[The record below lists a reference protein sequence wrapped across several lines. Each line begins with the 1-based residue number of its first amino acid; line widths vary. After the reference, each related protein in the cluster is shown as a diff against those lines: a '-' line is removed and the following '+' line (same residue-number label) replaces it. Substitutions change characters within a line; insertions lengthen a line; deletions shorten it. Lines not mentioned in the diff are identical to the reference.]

1 MAVTNN
7 ITLFSDTATEYFNAT
22 ELAEPTNTTHTG
34 AVLNNRLNY
43 KSYNSFAKTVSTICA
58 GLAEFLATYGGIASG
73 TMDVD
78 TDLMTWT
85 NYMQALTTDNKMA
98 NAQNAVTPL
107 AISGTTTN
115 TKSTTGH
122 THSLATG
129 TIASGNQNPIT
140 GNTAYTY
147 VNPYF
152 TNTSNIKN
160 SGGGF
165 SAGLNATATS
175 GGAIGNGVTATSG
188 GAIGNGATA
197 TSGGAIGNGA
207 TATSGGAIGLNA
219 NGGYGGAV
227 GESSTATSGGAVG
240 YASNAQN
247 GGAVGNS
254 AQATN
259 GFAGGNNAKATANNA
274 VQLGTGTNNTANT
287 MQFLDKQVLATN
299 FSKLTPSTANGWTQ
313 ANQDTTLNVED
324 GLYLVYITTS
334 TFISS
339 IELVP
344 IYSNNFLKGFELY
357 ETNTPARLYFARFK
371 STDGNTNL
379 KYFSITIPSE
389 SSIHVSTIQS
399 FTYYYKKLV

>member
-160 SGGGF
+160 SSGGF
-165 SAGLNATATS
+165 AC
-175 GGAIGNGVTATSG
+175 GA
-188 GAIGNGATA
+188 
-197 TSGGAIGNGA
+197 
-207 TATSGGAIGLNA
+207 
-219 NGGYGGAV
+219 
-227 GESSTATSGGAVG
+227 
-240 YASNAQN
+240 
-247 GGAVGNS
+247 NS
-254 AQATN
+254 KATN
-259 GFAGGNNAKATANNA
+259 GFAGGKNAVANANNA
-274 VQLGTGTNNTANT
+274 VQLGTGTNTTANT

-299 FSKLTPSTANGWTQ
+299 FSKLTPSRANGWTQ
-313 ANQDTTLNVED
+313 ANQDTVLNVDD
-324 GLYLVYITTS
+324 GLYLMYIVSS
-334 TFISS
+334 TNLISS
-339 IELVP
+339 TEIVS
-344 IYSNNFLKGFELY
+344 IYSNNFYKSY
-357 ETNTPARLYFARFK
+357 ICYSSETGNYPTTFYCQNGKTTLVYTRLYT
-371 STDGNTNL
+371 STCQTFYLTN
-379 KYFSITIPSE
+379 Y
-389 SSIHVSTIQS
+389 
-399 FTYYYKKLV
+399 TYYYKKLV

>member
-78 TDLMTWT
+78 TDLSTWT

-122 THSLATG
+122 THSLTMG
-129 TIASGNQNPIT
+129 TIESGNQNPVT
-140 GNTAYTY
+140 GNTVFGYAVSLATNQNISGAKSFTY
-147 VNPYF
+147 AVTDLNNIPQADNSSGIYWVSSGAANAPDIDNSPA
-152 TNTSNIKN
+152 TLIYEKESSRYQAQLVITHAVEGRIWIRTKTSSSGWNAWTPLAIQN
-160 SGGGF
+160 SSGGF
-165 SAGLNATATS
+165 AC
-175 GGAIGNGVTATSG
+175 GA
-188 GAIGNGATA
+188 
-197 TSGGAIGNGA
+197 
-207 TATSGGAIGLNA
+207 
-219 NGGYGGAV
+219 
-227 GESSTATSGGAVG
+227 
-240 YASNAQN
+240 
-247 GGAVGNS
+247 NS
-254 AQATN
+254 KATN
-259 GFAGGNNAKATANNA
+259 GFAGGNNAVANATNA

-299 FSKLTPSTANGWTQ
+299 FSKLSPSTANGWTE
-313 ANQDTTLNVED
+313 ANQNTTLDVED
-324 GLYLVYITTS
+324 GLYLIKLYTS
-334 TFISS
+334 AGVADAEIVEIISNTFSH
-339 IELVP
+339 L
-344 IYSNNFLKGFELY
+344 F
-357 ETNTPARLYFARFK
+357 
-371 STDGNTNL
+371 
-379 KYFSITIPSE
+379 SE
-389 SSIHVSTIQS
+389 STHVSLMSFFKFSRSLGFYNLIKANS
-399 FTYYYKKLV
+399 DIAGSNFKAVKISEFTYYYKKLV

>member
-122 THSLATG
+122 THSLTTG
-129 TIASGNQNPIT
+129 TIASGNQNPVT
-140 GNTAYTY
+140 GDTVFGYAVSIASNQNISGAKSFTY
-147 VNPYF
+147 VVTDLNNVPQSDRSSGIYWVSG
-152 TNTSNIKN
+152 TASNRPDIDTSPATLIYEKESSSFQSQLLISHAVEGNIWIRTKTSSSSWN
-160 SGGGF
+160 AWTPLAIQNSSGGF
-165 SAGLNATATS
+165 AC
-175 GGAIGNGVTATSG
+175 GN
-188 GAIGNGATA
+188 N
-197 TSGGAIGNGA
+197 
-207 TATSGGAIGLNA
+207 
-219 NGGYGGAV
+219 
-227 GESSTATSGGAVG
+227 SS
-240 YASNAQN
+240 
-247 GGAVGNS
+247 
-254 AQATN
+254 ATN
-259 GFAGGNNAKATANNA
+259 GFAGGNNAVANANNA

-313 ANQDTTLNVED
+313 ANQDTTLNVDD
-324 GLYLVYITTS
+324 GLYLIQLSTSGGITNAEIVEITNNTFSHLFSESTFVSQMSFFKFSASIGSYNLIKAIVSSSGSNITTQ
-334 TFISS
+334 T
-339 IELVP
+339 L
-344 IYSNNFLKGFELY
+344 YNF
-357 ETNTPARLYFARFK
+357 
-371 STDGNTNL
+371 
-379 KYFSITIPSE
+379 KYW
-389 SSIHVSTIQS
+389 
-399 FTYYYKKLV
+399 YKKLV